1 MHASFLL
8 RLKAFLLDY
17 LLILVYLAI
26 LFIIALFLM
35 PSIRLLFQN
44 SLIQAQMFG
53 FLLITLPVS
62 LYFIITD
69 SRIGKQS
76 FGKNR
81 AKIRVLNQKGEPA
94 SVLQMT
100 IRTIIKFLPWEL
112 SHFLAYRLVD
122 LGDASVP
129 FPYTLL
135 GVLIYTLMFSYIL
148 TALFTKKKQSLYD
161 IISKTQVVKL

>member
-1 MHASFLL
+1 MPASFLL

-17 LLILVYLAI
+17 LLILIYLAM
-26 LFIIALFLM
+26 LFIIALFLV

-44 SLIQAQMFG
+44 SLIQAQIIG
-53 FLLITLPVS
+53 FILITLPVS

-69 SRIGKQS
+69 SCIGKQS
-76 FGKNR
+76 FGKKR
-81 AKIRVLNQKGEPA
+81 AKIRVLNQKGESA
-94 SVLQMT
+94 SVLQMS

-122 LGDASVP
+122 LGDAAIP
-129 FPYTLL
+129 FQYSLL

-148 TALFTKKKQSLYD
+148 SALFTKKKQSLYD

>member
-76 FGKNR
+76 FGKKR

-129 FPYTLL
+129 FLYTLL